1 MPIYEYACKSC
12 GHGFDA
18 LQKMTDDPLTDCP
31 DCGEPELKKLLSAPN
46 FRLKGSGW
54 YETDFKKDNQR
65 NLAGD
70 AAKKAGKDGKD
81 SKESKESKVSEKS
94 GEPLK
99 IPGRNRRIVR
109 VKQTAVSLPV
119 PSPKTEFR

>member
-1 MPIYEYACKSC
+1 MPIYEYVCKSC
-12 GHGFDA
+12 GHTFDA
-18 LQKMTDDPLTDCP
+18 LQKMTEDPLTDCP

-70 AAKKAGKDGKD
+70 SAKKDAKDGKD
-81 SKESKESKVSEKS
+81 SKAAKKSDPAKGSESKSKSNASKTNDGKS
-94 GEPLK
+94 ASSK
-99 IPGRNRRIVR
+99 S
-109 VKQTAVSLPV
+109 KD
-119 PSPKTEFR
+119 

>member
-12 GHGFDA
+12 GHAFDA
-18 LQKMTDDPLTDCP
+18 LQKMSDDPLTECP
-31 DCGEPELKKLLSAPN
+31 DCGQAELKKLLSAPN

-70 AAKKAGKDGKD
+70 AAKKTEKKGNETKGADKNGAAKGSDSKSKD
-81 SKESKESKVSEKS
+81 SSSKKNGGKAADSKSKD
-94 GEPLK
+94 
-99 IPGRNRRIVR
+99 
-109 VKQTAVSLPV
+109 
-119 PSPKTEFR
+119 

>member
-1 MPIYEYACKSC
+1 MPIYEYACKNC
-12 GHGFDA
+12 GHAFDA
-18 LQKMTDDPLTDCP
+18 LQKMSEDPLTDCP

-70 AAKKAGKDGKD
+70 SAKRDAKDGKD
-81 SKESKESKVSEKS
+81 SKVAEKS
-94 GEPLK
+94 G
-99 IPGRNRRIVR
+99 
-109 VKQTAVSLPV
+109 TAKDSESKPKDSVS
-119 PSPKTEFR
+119 KTNSGKSAGSKSKD